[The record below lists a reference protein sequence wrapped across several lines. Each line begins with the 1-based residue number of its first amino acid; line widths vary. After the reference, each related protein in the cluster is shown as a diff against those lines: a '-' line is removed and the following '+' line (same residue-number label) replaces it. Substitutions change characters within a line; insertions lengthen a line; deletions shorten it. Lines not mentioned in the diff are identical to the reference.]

1 MCSNSTEF
9 IRRITDVLDEIIPTM
24 PVHGGTPALIERVRQ
39 CIIKAAA
46 EEQVSYE
53 ALLAVA
59 SAEVST
65 ISQERTGHE
74 GTSFSR
80 TP

>member
-1 MCSNSTEF
+1 MCSNSREF
-9 IRRITDVLDEIIPTM
+9 NRRIKDVLDEIIPTI
-24 PVHGGTPALIERVRQ
+24 PVHGETPALIERVRQ
-39 CIIKAAA
+39 RIIKAAA

-74 GTSFSR
+74 RTSFSR